1 MKCNTNEADKLDLA
15 WLLKPPERPP
25 KIAKPTIFLVDFAGY
40 WGKFSI
46 SNNHASANPHRLRY
60 CHCAKMTTQ
69 LNQLAFTT
77 SNCQNTSGLYVMCYT
92 TCYKRLWQETRFW
105 LVTHNASMWGHRD
118 NEDDQ
123 WMMTDDIT
131 SLIISYS
138 PRVMHES
145 NIHLIVWPSANN
157 RTRYI

>member
-1 MKCNTNEADKLDLA
+1 MKCNTNEADKLDLS

-60 CHCAKMTTQ
+60 CHCAKMTRQ
-69 LNQLAFTT
+69 LDQLAFTT
-77 SNCQNTSGLYVMCYT
+77 SNSQDTSGSCHVFYHMLQEV
-92 TCYKRLWQETRFW
+92 WQETRFW
-105 LVTHNASMWGHRD
+105 LVTHNASMWEYRG
-118 NEDDQ
+118 NENDQ

-138 PRVMHES
+138 QRVMHES
-145 NIHLIVWPSANN
+145 NIHLIAWPSA
-157 RTRYI
+157 I

>member
-46 SNNHASANPHRLRY
+46 SNNHASVNPHRLRY

-69 LNQLAFTT
+69 PDQLAFTT
-77 SNCQNTSGLYVMCYT
+77 SNCQNTSESCHVFYYMLQEIMTRNMFLGWSLTMQVCEGTETMKMT
-92 TCYKRLWQETRFW
+92 SGWWQIRS
-105 LVTHNASMWGHRD
+105 VAR
-118 NEDDQ
+118 
-123 WMMTDDIT
+123 
-131 SLIISYS
+131 IIW
-138 PRVMHES
+138 RGVRKFHGG
-145 NIHLIVWPSANN
+145 AC
-157 RTRYI
+157 